1 MKLSKLSTA
10 LLLASAGSTQSV
22 LATDLDN
29 IIVSANHTSMSQH
42 AVTADSTV
50 ITAEDIAENHYRTL
64 DDAIKHIPGIQVIRN
79 GGIGNVTSIIMR
91 GQSNKNTLVLVNGVE
106 MNNTMGTGG
115 AIISNLLLADVE
127 RIEVIK
133 GAQSG
138 IWGANA
144 SAGVINIITKKAKQG
159 TQGSVNVEMGSNN
172 HKKLSASLSS
182 ATDEGD
188 FSLTFS
194 NVNTDGF
201 SAVKVY
207 KTDVND
213 YEDDAFSQTDFALD
227 MGINLT
233 QSQRIEVLVKNAS
246 STANYDYASNP
257 DQSLFASVDYKNSLK
272 RLQYLY
278 NNEALSS
285 QLFLSQNEI
294 SQYNDAVINS
304 VGVKGGYHYQADQ
317 SLAFIASNSQY
328 QNLGTGESFYNTGL
342 GLTNTN
348 QFNDNQLIITESLR
362 SDQFNKFEDKV
373 TGKLGIKNYF
383 TKDLSISANYGTAYN
398 APTLFQLTYGATG
411 DLNPEET
418 QSFDLNLGLYGLA
431 VTYYKTETKNLID
444 YGGAWPS
451 DYYYNLTGTSTF
463 EGFDASYQRFVEV
476 IDTQIGVT
484 YSQGSAK
491 DDNQE
496 WLARRAE
503 QTVALNLSY
512 EGFNNL
518 TLVAD
523 TRYIGKTYDKANQ
536 QGAQIGEYF
545 VTDLSVNY
553 QATANLTVYANVLN
567 AFDEDY
573 TQAVATYEIDG
584 LTPQNVYSNGGRQF
598 FVGIQGKL

>member
-10 LLLASAGSTQSV
+10 LLLASAGSTQPV

-29 IIVSANHTSMSQH
+29 IIVSANHAPMSQH

-50 ITAEDIAENHYRTL
+50 ITAEEIAENHYRTL

-106 MNNTMGTGG
+106 MNNPLGTGG
-115 AIISNLLLADVE
+115 ALISNLLLADVA

-138 IWGANA
+138 VWGANA
-144 SAGVINIITKKAKQG
+144 SAGVINIVTKKARLG
-159 TQGSVNVEMGSNN
+159 TLGSVNVEMGSNN

-182 ATDEGD
+182 ATEEGD
-188 FSLTFS
+188 FALTFS
-194 NVNTDGF
+194 NVKTDGF

-207 KTDVND
+207 KTDASD
-213 YEDDAFSQTDFALD
+213 YEDDAFSQTDFVLD

-233 QSQRIEVLVKNAS
+233 QSQRIELLVKNAN

-278 NNEALSS
+278 NNETLSS
-285 QLFLSQNEI
+285 QLFVSQNEI

-304 VGVKGGYHYQADQ
+304 VGVKGDYNYLADQ
-317 SLAFIASNSQY
+317 SLAFVASNSQY

-348 QFNDNQLIITESLR
+348 QLNGNQLIITESLR

-373 TGKLGIKNYF
+373 TGKLGVKNYF
-383 TKDLSISANYGTAYN
+383 TKDLFVSANYGTAYN
-398 APTLFQLTYGATG
+398 APTLFQLTYGATSE
-411 DLNPEET
+411 LNPEESH
-418 QSFDLNLGLYGLA
+418 SFDLNLGLYGLA
-431 VTYYKTETKNLID
+431 VTYYKTETKNLIA
-444 YGGAWPS
+444 YGGFWPA

-463 EGFDASYQRFVEV
+463 EGLDASYQRFFKA

-484 YSQGSAK
+484 YSQGTAK

-518 TLVAD
+518 TLAAN

-545 VTDLSVNY
+545 ITDLSVNY

-573 TQAVATYEIDG
+573 TQAVATYETDG